1 MAHAIGKISGPRGLG
16 QMPHDHQH
24 HHQGTSESQTGRR
37 LALSIA
43 LTLTFVLGEAAA
55 GYWSRSLALVFSWWA
70 LWIARRP
77 AHAKLTFGYHRAG
90 ILAALVNALSL
101 VVIALLIFW

>member
-1 MAHAIGKISGPRGLG
+1 MALAIGKTSGLRGLG

-24 HHQGTSESQTGRR
+24 HDHGPASQTGRR

-55 GYWSRSLALVFSWWA
+55 GYWARSLALVSDAGHNFADALALVFSWWA

-77 AHAKLTFGYHRAG
+77 AHAKLTFGYHR
-90 ILAALVNALSL
+90 
-101 VVIALLIFW
+101 